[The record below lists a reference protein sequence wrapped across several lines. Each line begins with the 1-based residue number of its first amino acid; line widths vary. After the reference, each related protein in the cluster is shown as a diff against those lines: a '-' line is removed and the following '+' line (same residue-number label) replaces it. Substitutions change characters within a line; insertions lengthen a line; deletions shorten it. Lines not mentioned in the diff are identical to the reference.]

1 MKKILLTLI
10 VFLAFGGSIFAQ
22 YESHWPGFYD
32 PDFEDQSPLVAA
44 IVIDGQIVTAD
55 NHPDNWNAL
64 EIAFFYGDE
73 SRGTDFYLYNG
84 YVEEYGDPFPII
96 DGVPVYFNTANEEI
110 TVKMYDHVNGIEY
123 NECTVTYLGEPYT
136 ILTGGDHIQ
145 GWFDPENPIM
155 LNFTTPEATCGI
167 VLNEGNNYTWT
178 ETFEEDAA
186 GITTPLTGVEPECWT
201 LVAQYTA
208 PAEGSD
214 TLAQPQLYYKPEF
227 NATEGGSYSLRM
239 MFRCA
244 YAMPELDESVDFEK
258 LKMSMYVRQPFWSYK
273 LQIGVMTDLEDEST
287 FTPVAVVNN
296 SNKAVTYFE
305 CNFAAVKN
313 ITGAGRYIV
322 FKNIGGS
329 EGDIYCSNYL
339 DDITLTYGEECG
351 LTGVDLPYTEN
362 FEGYT
367 DLLGETNVEPD
378 CWEVIAEDVALES
391 VNKPQLYSNFNTTE
405 GGEYTLRMKNRC
417 IYAMPKL
424 SGLDVTALTMTLKV
438 RQPKSLYRLQVGV
451 VDEQGNF
458 TPVQTIKC
466 TSTEMEEF
474 TVNFNNSELQ
484 QANPTAAAPEYRIA
498 FRNTLVPGAG
508 MSVEYL
514 DYSYNYIDD
523 VVLDMNSNQRMEESV
538 NGMDV
543 NSVLENIEVYPNPTT
558 GNLYIDAMG
567 IQKVECYNQMGQLVR
582 VYDNVE
588 NTIDLNNLSEGVYML
603 RITVPQGVTMRKV
616 VKR

>member
-474 TVNFNNSELQ
+474 TVNFNSL
-484 QANPTAAAPEYRIA
+484 ANNNAEANTGVGNRIA

-523 VVLDMNSNQRMEESV
+523 VVLDMNSNPRMEESV

>member
-1 MKKILLTLI
+1 MKKD
-10 VFLAFGGSIFAQ
+10 
-22 YESHWPGFYD
+22 Y
-32 PDFEDQSPLVAA
+32 A
-44 IVIDGQIVTAD
+44 IVAD
-55 NHPDNWNAL
+55 R
-64 EIAFFYGDE
+64 I
-73 SRGTDFYLYNG
+73 
-84 YVEEYGDPFPII
+84 
-96 DGVPVYFNTANEEI
+96 
-110 TVKMYDHVNGIEY
+110 
-123 NECTVTYLGEPYT
+123 
-136 ILTGGDHIQ
+136 
-145 GWFDPENPIM
+145 
-155 LNFTTPEATCGI
+155 
-167 VLNEGNNYTWT
+167 
-178 ETFEEDAA
+178 
-186 GITTPLTGVEPECWT
+186 
-201 LVAQYTA
+201 
-208 PAEGSD
+208 
-214 TLAQPQLYYKPEF
+214 
-227 NATEGGSYSLRM
+227 
-239 MFRCA
+239 
-244 YAMPELDESVDFEK
+244 
-258 LKMSMYVRQPFWSYK
+258 
-273 LQIGVMTDLEDEST
+273 LED
-287 FTPVAVVNN
+287 N
-296 SNKAVTYFE
+296 
-305 CNFAAVKN
+305 
-313 ITGAGRYIV
+313 
-322 FKNIGGS
+322 
-329 EGDIYCSNYL
+329 
-339 DDITLTYGEECG
+339 
-351 LTGVDLPYTEN
+351 
-362 FEGYT
+362 
-367 DLLGETNVEPD
+367 
-378 CWEVIAEDVALES
+378 EVRAEDVALES

-523 VVLDMNSNQRMEESV
+523 VVLDMNSNPRMEESV

-582 VYDNVE
+582 VYDNVV

>member
-523 VVLDMNSNQRMEESV
+523 VVLDMNSNPRMEESV